1 MIKNLKPFKLTSSQ
15 DGVSFLMLKILNPK
29 LAKVV
34 GEKASIVFQHLC
46 YWMQTQKVSTVYR
59 TNKEL
64 VSDLEDMF
72 SEQQIQRSKKKLID
86 AGMIT
91 VSFDK
96 KNVWNRTTH
105 YTLTEKGK
113 EYILS
118 LSLENKNS
126 ENINNTPKTS
136 PEARKGESKES
147 TYKRTTN
154 ATKAPKQAVR
164 EQNNYAS
171 NDHPINNSK
180 AMKESF
186 DEGFTNKNAVK
197 CPTDLLSLIK
207 KKNEDVDE
215 QPNNVEPVVDAKVS
229 VDTKVEDLVET
240 KVSVETSWEDIVSA
254 EKEMMSDLYIEDVYT
269 QSFETTDE
277 YISDSDYR
285 DCDVAMMKA
294 MSEENSI
301 DNHRQQE
308 DKLSLSDLMKKCF
321 DRGFTDDQEKL
332 YSMKMNQQHF
342 VEDY

>member
-1 MIKNLKPFKLTSSQ
+1 
-15 DGVSFLMLKILNPK
+15 MLKILNPK

-96 KNVWNRTTH
+96 KKVWNRTTH

-113 EYILS
+113 EYVLS
-118 LSLENKNS
+118 LSLEKKGS
-126 ENINNTPKTS
+126 ETSQPHKTS
-136 PEARKGESKES
+136 PEVRKGVSKES

-164 EQNNYAS
+164 EQNRYVS
-171 NDHPINNSK
+171 NDHPTDNSK

-197 CPTDLLSLIK
+197 CPKDLLSLIK
-207 KKNEDVDE
+207 KKSEDVDE
-215 QPNNVEPVVDAKVS
+215 QPN
-229 VDTKVEDLVET
+229 KVETVVET
-240 KVSVETSWEDIVSA
+240 NNIVVENTWEDIVNA
-254 EKEMMSDLYIEDVYT
+254 EKEMMSDLDIEDTYT
-269 QSFETTDE
+269 QCNQSLDTTDE
-277 YISDSDYR
+277 YISDNDYG
-285 DCDVAMMKA
+285 DCELAMMKA
-294 MSEENSI
+294 MSEEHSI
-301 DNHRQQE
+301 DNHKQQ
-308 DKLSLSDLMKKCF
+308 DGKLSLSDLMKKCF

-332 YSMKMNQQHF
+332 YSMKMDQQHF

>member
-1 MIKNLKPFKLTSSQ
+1 
-15 DGVSFLMLKILNPK
+15 MLKILNPK

-96 KNVWNRTTH
+96 KNVWDRTTH

-113 EYILS
+113 EYVLS
-118 LSLENKNS
+118 LSLENRGS
-126 ENINNTPKTS
+126 ETKSPPKTS
-136 PEARKGESKES
+136 QEAREGVSNES

-154 ATKAPKQAVR
+154 ATKAQKQAVR
-164 EQNNYAS
+164 HQNHYVS
-171 NDHPINNSK
+171 NDHPINSSK

-207 KKNEDVDE
+207 KKSE
-215 QPNNVEPVVDAKVS
+215 VVGSSSDKSYGVNT
-229 VDTKVEDLVET
+229 DDKQ
-240 KVSVETSWEDIVSA
+240 EDIVNA
-254 EKEMMSDLYIEDVYT
+254 EKWMMSGLGTDDTYT
-269 QSFETTDE
+269 QSFEATDE
-277 YISDSDYR
+277 YISESDYG
-285 DCDVAMMKA
+285 DCEVAMMKA
-294 MSEENSI
+294 MSTECSI
-301 DNHRQQE
+301 DSHKQQE
-308 DKLSLSDLMKKCF
+308 GKLSLSDLMKKCF
-321 DRGFTDDQEKL
+321 DRGFTEDQEKL
-332 YSMKMNQQHF
+332 YSMKMDQQHF

>member
-1 MIKNLKPFKLTSSQ
+1 
-15 DGVSFLMLKILNPK
+15 MLKILNPK

-113 EYILS
+113 EYVLS
-118 LSLENKNS
+118 LSLENKTSDNT
-126 ENINNTPKTS
+126 NNTPKTP
-136 PEARKGESKES
+136 PEARKGMSKES

-164 EQNNYAS
+164 EQNSYVP

-207 KKNEDVDE
+207 KKKNEDE

-229 VDTKVEDLVET
+229 LDTKVEDLVET
-240 KVSVETSWEDIVSA
+240 TWEDIVNA
-254 EKEMMSDLYIEDVYT
+254 EKEMMSDLGVEDAYA
-269 QSFETTDE
+269 QSFDAADE
-277 YISDSDYR
+277 YISDNDYG
-285 DCDVAMMKA
+285 DCEVAMMKA
-294 MSEENSI
+294 MSEEHGI
-301 DNHRQQE
+301 DNHKQQE
-308 DKLSLSDLMKKCF
+308 GKLSLSDLMKKCF
-321 DRGFTDDQEKL
+321 DKGFTDDQEKL

>member
-1 MIKNLKPFKLTSSQ
+1 
-15 DGVSFLMLKILNPK
+15 MLKILNPK

-64 VSDLEDMF
+64 VSDLEEMF

-91 VSFDK
+91 ISFDK
-96 KNVWNRTTH
+96 KKVWNRTTH

-113 EYILS
+113 EYVLS
-118 LSLENKNS
+118 LCLENKNS
-126 ENINNTPKTS
+126 DNTNNTSKTS
-136 PEARKGESKES
+136 QEFRKGVSKEN

-154 ATKAPKQAVR
+154 ATKAPKQTVR
-164 EQNNYAS
+164 EQNHYVS
-171 NDHPINNSK
+171 NDHPIDNSK
-180 AMKESF
+180 AMKDSF

-197 CPTDLLSLIK
+197 CPADLMSLIK
-207 KKNEDVDE
+207 KKNEDADE
-215 QPNNVEPVVDAKVS
+215 QSNTVDPVVN
-229 VDTKVEDLVET
+229 T
-240 KVSVETSWEDIVSA
+240 KVSVETSWEDIVNA
-254 EKEMMSDLYIEDVYT
+254 EKEMMSDLDIDDICT
-269 QSFETTDE
+269 QPFETIDE
-277 YISDSDYR
+277 YISDNDYG

-294 MSEENSI
+294 MSEEHSI
-301 DNHRQQE
+301 DNHKQQE
-308 DKLSLSDLMKKCF
+308 GKLSLSDLMKKCF

>member
-1 MIKNLKPFKLTSSQ
+1 
-15 DGVSFLMLKILNPK
+15 MLKILNPK

-96 KNVWNRTTH
+96 KHVWNRTTH

-113 EYILS
+113 EYVLS
-118 LSLENKNS
+118 LSLESKEQS
-126 ENINNTPKTS
+126 KTNNTPKTS
-136 PEARKGESKES
+136 PDARKVVSNES

-154 ATKAPKQAVR
+154 ATKAPKQAIR
-164 EQNNYAS
+164 EQNHYVS
-171 NDHPINNSK
+171 NEHPINKSK

-207 KKNEDVDE
+207 KKNEDVVE
-215 QPNNVEPVVDAKVS
+215 QSNNVESVVDTKVS
-229 VDTKVEDLVET
+229 VDTT
-240 KVSVETSWEDIVSA
+240 WEDVVNV
-254 EKEMMSDLYIEDVYT
+254 EKDMMDDTYT
-269 QSFETTDE
+269 QSFDTTDE
-277 YISDSDYR
+277 YISDNDYSD
-285 DCDVAMMKA
+285 CEVAMMKA
-294 MSEENSI
+294 MSEEHSI
-301 DNHRQQE
+301 NNHKQQE
-308 DKLSLSDLMKKCF
+308 GKLSLPDLMKKCF

-332 YSMKMNQQHF
+332 YIMKINQQHF

>member
-113 EYILS
+113 EYVLS
-118 LSLENKNS
+118 LSLENKYS
-126 ENINNTPKTS
+126 ETKS
-136 PEARKGESKES
+136 PSKSSLEARKGASNES

-154 ATKAPKQAVR
+154 ATKAPKQDVR
-164 EQNNYAS
+164 EQNHYVS

-197 CPTDLLSLIK
+197 CPIDLLSLIK
-207 KKNEDVDE
+207 KKNEAIDE
-215 QPNNVEPVVDAKVS
+215 QPNNVEPVVD
-229 VDTKVEDLVET
+229 TKDLVET
-240 KVSVETSWEDIVSA
+240 TWEDVVNV
-254 EKEMMSDLYIEDVYT
+254 EKDMMSDLDVGDTYA

-277 YISDSDYR
+277 YISDNDYG
-285 DCDVAMMKA
+285 DCEVAMMKA
-294 MSEENSI
+294 MSEEHSI
-301 DNHRQQE
+301 DNHKQQ
-308 DKLSLSDLMKKCF
+308 DSKLSLSDLMKKCF
-321 DRGFTDDQEKL
+321 DRGFTEDQEKL

>member
-1 MIKNLKPFKLTSSQ
+1 
-15 DGVSFLMLKILNPK
+15 MLKILNPK

-113 EYILS
+113 EYVLS
-118 LSLENKNS
+118 LSLENKGS
-126 ENINNTPKTS
+126 ETKSHSKTS
-136 PEARKGESKES
+136 PEDRKGVSKES

-154 ATKAPKQAVR
+154 TTKAPKQAVR
-164 EQNNYAS
+164 EQNLYVS

-186 DEGFTNKNAVK
+186 DQGFTNKNAVK

-207 KKNEDVDE
+207 KKSEVVDE
-215 QPNNVEPVVDAKVS
+215 QQNNVEPVVD
-229 VDTKVEDLVET
+229 T
-240 KVSVETSWEDIVSA
+240 KVSVETYWEDIVNA
-254 EKEMMSDLYIEDVYT
+254 EKEMMSDLDIDDDYA

-277 YISDSDYR
+277 YISDNEYG

-294 MSEENSI
+294 MSEEHSI
-301 DNHRQQE
+301 DNRKQQE
-308 DKLSLSDLMKKCF
+308 DKLSLSDLMNKCF

>member
-29 LAKVV
+29 LVKVV

-113 EYILS
+113 EYVLS
-118 LSLENKNS
+118 LSLEKKGS
-126 ENINNTPKTS
+126 ETKSPPKTLQ
-136 PEARKGESKES
+136 EARKGASRES

-164 EQNNYAS
+164 EQNHYVS

-207 KKNEDVDE
+207 KKSEDVDE
-215 QPNNVEPVVDAKVS
+215 QPNNVEPVVV
-229 VDTKVEDLVET
+229 T
-240 KVSVETSWEDIVSA
+240 KVSVETTNIEVDTKVDNTWEDIVNA
-254 EKEMMSDLYIEDVYT
+254 EKEMMSDLDTDDTYA
-269 QSFETTDE
+269 QSFDTTDE
-277 YISDSDYR
+277 YISDNDYG
-285 DCDVAMMKA
+285 DCEVAMMKD
-294 MSEENSI
+294 MSEEHSI
-301 DNHRQQE
+301 ENHKQQE
-308 DKLSLSDLMKKCF
+308 GKLSLSDLMKKCF

-332 YSMKMNQQHF
+332 YIMKMNQQHF

>member
-1 MIKNLKPFKLTSSQ
+1 
-15 DGVSFLMLKILNPK
+15 MLKILNPK

-113 EYILS
+113 EYVLS

-126 ENINNTPKTS
+126 GNTNNTPKTS
-136 PEARKGESKES
+136 PETRKGLSKEG

-154 ATKAPKQAVR
+154 ATKAQKQAVR
-164 EQNNYAS
+164 EQNHYVS
-171 NDHPINNSK
+171 DDHPINNSK

-186 DEGFTNKNAVK
+186 EEGFTNKNAIK
-197 CPTDLLSLIK
+197 CPIDLLSLLK
-207 KKNEDVDE
+207 KKNEATVE
-215 QPNNVEPVVDAKVS
+215 QPTNVDTNVDNNWEDVVS
-229 VDTKVEDLVET
+229 V
-240 KVSVETSWEDIVSA
+240 
-254 EKEMMSDLYIEDVYT
+254 EKEMMFDLDIDDT
-269 QSFETTDE
+269 CTHSFDTTDE
-277 YISDSDYR
+277 YISDNDYD
-285 DCDVAMMKA
+285 DCEVAMIKS
-294 MSEENSI
+294 MSKERVIN
-301 DNHRQQE
+301 NRKQQE
-308 DKLSLSDLMKKCF
+308 GKLSLSDLMKKCF

>member
-1 MIKNLKPFKLTSSQ
+1 
-15 DGVSFLMLKILNPK
+15 MLKILNPK

-113 EYILS
+113 EYVLS
-118 LSLENKNS
+118 LSLENKESGNKK
-126 ENINNTPKTS
+126 NTSKTS
-136 PEARKGESKES
+136 PEVRKGVSKES
-147 TYKRTTN
+147 THKRTTN

-207 KKNEDVDE
+207 KKSEYTVE
-215 QPNNVEPVVDAKVS
+215 QQNNIES
-229 VDTKVEDLVET
+229 EVDTKVEDVADT
-240 KVSVETSWEDIVSA
+240 KVSVDATWEDIVNA
-254 EKEMMSDLYIEDVYT
+254 EKEMMSDLDIDDIGT

-277 YISDSDYR
+277 YISDSDYG
-285 DCDVAMMKA
+285 DCEVAMMKA

-332 YSMKMNQQHF
+332 YSMKMDQQHF

>member
-1 MIKNLKPFKLTSSQ
+1 
-15 DGVSFLMLKILNPK
+15 MLKILNPK
-29 LAKVV
+29 LSKIV

-96 KNVWNRTTH
+96 KKVWNRTTH

-113 EYILS
+113 EYVLS

-126 ENINNTPKTS
+126 DSTNNTPKTS
-136 PEARKGESKES
+136 PEARKGVYNESA
-147 TYKRTTN
+147 YKRTTN
-154 ATKAPKQAVR
+154 ATKASKQAVR
-164 EQNNYAS
+164 EQNNHVS

-197 CPTDLLSLIK
+197 CPTDLLSLFK
-207 KKNEDVDE
+207 NKNETTDDK
-215 QPNNVEPVVDAKVS
+215 QSNVGDI
-229 VDTKVEDLVET
+229 VDTKV
-240 KVSVETSWEDIVSA
+240 SIETSWEDIVNA
-254 EKEMMSDLYIEDVYT
+254 EKEMMSNLDIDYICT

-277 YISDSDYR
+277 YISDSDYG
-285 DCDVAMMKA
+285 DCEVAMMKA
-294 MSEENSI
+294 MSEEHSI
-301 DNHRQQE
+301 DNHKQQ
-308 DKLSLSDLMKKCF
+308 DGKLSLSDLMKKCF

>member
-113 EYILS
+113 EYVLS
-118 LSLENKNS
+118 LSLENKGS
-126 ENINNTPKTS
+126 ETKSPPKTS
-136 PEARKGESKES
+136 TEARKGVSKES

-154 ATKAPKQAVR
+154 DTKSQKQAVCEHNR
-164 EQNNYAS
+164 YVS

-180 AMKESF
+180 AMKDSF

-207 KKNEDVDE
+207 KKIETTDE
-215 QPNNVEPVVDAKVS
+215 QPNNVEDVVD
-229 VDTKVEDLVET
+229 T
-240 KVSVETSWEDIVSA
+240 KVSVETSWEDIVNA
-254 EKEMMSDLYIEDVYT
+254 EKEMMSDLDIHDAYT
-269 QSFETTDE
+269 QPFETTDE
-277 YISDSDYR
+277 YISDNDYG
-285 DCDVAMMKA
+285 DCEVAMMKA
-294 MSEENSI
+294 MSEEHSI
-301 DNHRQQE
+301 DNLKQQE
-308 DKLSLSDLMKKCF
+308 SKLSLSDLMKKCF

-342 VEDY
+342 VEYY

>member
-1 MIKNLKPFKLTSSQ
+1 
-15 DGVSFLMLKILNPK
+15 MLKILNPK
-29 LAKVV
+29 LVKVV

-113 EYILS
+113 EYVLS
-118 LSLENKNS
+118 LSLKDKDNVGE
-126 ENINNTPKTS
+126 TS
-136 PEARKGESKES
+136 PEARKGVSNES

-164 EQNNYAS
+164 EQNSYVS
-171 NDHPINNSK
+171 NDHQINNSK

-215 QPNNVEPVVDAKVS
+215 QPNNVEAVVEATNIV
-229 VDTKVEDLVET
+229 VDTKVSADT
-240 KVSVETSWEDIVSA
+240 AWEDVVNA
-254 EKEMMSDLYIEDVYT
+254 EKEMMSDLDIYDICT
-269 QSFETTDE
+269 QSFDTTDE
-277 YISDSDYR
+277 YISDNDYG
-285 DCDVAMMKA
+285 DCEVAMMKA
-294 MSEENSI
+294 MSEEHSI
-301 DNHRQQE
+301 DNHKQQE

-321 DRGFTDDQEKL
+321 DRGFTEDQEKL

>member
-1 MIKNLKPFKLTSSQ
+1 
-15 DGVSFLMLKILNPK
+15 MLKILNPK

-64 VSDLEDMF
+64 VSDLEEMF

-96 KNVWNRTTH
+96 KNVWDRTTH

-113 EYILS
+113 EYVLS
-118 LSLENKNS
+118 LSLESKCIETKS
-126 ENINNTPKTS
+126 PTKTS
-136 PEARKGESKES
+136 PEARKGVYKES

-164 EQNNYAS
+164 EQNHYVS

-207 KKNEDVDE
+207 KKSEDTVE
-215 QPNNVEPVVDAKVS
+215 QQNNVESEVVGTSSDKSYGVNT
-229 VDTKVEDLVET
+229 DDQQEDNT
-240 KVSVETSWEDIVSA
+240 WEDIVNA
-254 EKEMMSDLYIEDVYT
+254 EKEMMSDLDIDDTCT

-277 YISDSDYR
+277 YISDNDYG
-285 DCDVAMMKA
+285 DCDAAMMKA
-294 MSEENSI
+294 MSEEHSI
-301 DNHRQQE
+301 DSHKRQE
-308 DKLSLSDLMKKCF
+308 GKLSLSDLMKKCF
-321 DRGFTDDQEKL
+321 DRGFTDEQEKL
-332 YSMKMNQQHF
+332 YIMKINQQHF
-342 VEDY
+342 VEDYW

>member
-113 EYILS
+113 EYVLS
-118 LSLENKNS
+118 LSLENKGS
-126 ENINNTPKTS
+126 ETKSPPKTS
-136 PEARKGESKES
+136 SEARKGASNEN

-154 ATKAPKQAVR
+154 AEKAPKQAVR
-164 EQNNYAS
+164 EQNHYVS
-171 NDHPINNSK
+171 SDHPINNSK

-207 KKNEDVDE
+207 KKIEAIDE
-215 QPNNVEPVVDAKVS
+215 QSNNVEPV
-229 VDTKVEDLVET
+229 EDT
-240 KVSVETSWEDIVSA
+240 KVSVETSWEDIVNA
-254 EKEMMSDLYIEDVYT
+254 EKEMMSDLDIEDDYT

-277 YISDSDYR
+277 YISDSDYG
-285 DCDVAMMKA
+285 DCEVAMMKA
-294 MSEENSI
+294 MSEEHNT
-301 DNHRQQE
+301 DNHKQQE
-308 DKLSLSDLMKKCF
+308 GKLSLYDLMKKCF

>member
-113 EYILS
+113 EYVLS

-126 ENINNTPKTS
+126 GNTNNTPKTS
-136 PEARKGESKES
+136 PETRKGLSKEG

-154 ATKAPKQAVR
+154 ATKAQKQAVR
-164 EQNNYAS
+164 EQNHYVS
-171 NDHPINNSK
+171 DDHPINNSK

-186 DEGFTNKNAVK
+186 EEGFTNKNAIK
-197 CPTDLLSLIK
+197 CPIDLLSLLK
-207 KKNEDVDE
+207 KKNEATVE
-215 QPNNVEPVVDAKVS
+215 QPTNVDTNVDNNWEDVVS
-229 VDTKVEDLVET
+229 V
-240 KVSVETSWEDIVSA
+240 
-254 EKEMMSDLYIEDVYT
+254 EKEMMFDLDIDDT
-269 QSFETTDE
+269 CTHSFDTTDE
-277 YISDSDYR
+277 YISDNDYD
-285 DCDVAMMKA
+285 DCEVAMIKS
-294 MSEENSI
+294 MSKERVIN
-301 DNHRQQE
+301 NRKQQE
-308 DKLSLSDLMKKCF
+308 GKLSLSDLMKKCF

>member
-96 KNVWNRTTH
+96 KNVWDRTTH

-113 EYILS
+113 EYVLS
-118 LSLENKNS
+118 LSLENKKSN
-126 ENINNTPKTS
+126 NTNNTPKTS
-136 PEARKGESKES
+136 SEVRKGASKES
-147 TYKRTTN
+147 TYKRTN
-154 ATKAPKQAVR
+154 DATKAPKQVIR
-164 EQNNYAS
+164 EQNHHVS

-186 DEGFTNKNAVK
+186 EEGFTNKNAVK
-197 CPTDLLSLIK
+197 CPTDLFSLIK

-215 QPNNVEPVVDAKVS
+215 QPNNVEPVVD
-229 VDTKVEDLVET
+229 TKVEDLVET
-240 KVSVETSWEDIVSA
+240 TWEDIVNA
-254 EKEMMSDLYIEDVYT
+254 EKEMMSDLDIEDTCT

-277 YISDSDYR
+277 YISDNDYG
-285 DCDVAMMKA
+285 DCEVAMMKA
-294 MSEENSI
+294 MSEEHSI
-301 DNHRQQE
+301 DNHKQQE
-308 DKLSLSDLMKKCF
+308 GKLSLSALMKKCF

>member
-1 MIKNLKPFKLTSSQ
+1 
-15 DGVSFLMLKILNPK
+15 MLKILNPK

-72 SEQQIQRSKKKLID
+72 SEQQIQRSKKKLIN

-96 KNVWNRTTH
+96 KNVWDRTTH

-113 EYILS
+113 EYVLS
-118 LSLENKNS
+118 LSLESKES
-126 ENINNTPKTS
+126 SKINNTPKTS
-136 PEARKGESKES
+136 TEARKGVSNES

-164 EQNNYAS
+164 EQNSYVS

-207 KKNEDVDE
+207 KKNEDVDD
-215 QPNNVEPVVDAKVS
+215 QPNNVEPVVEATNIIVN
-229 VDTKVEDLVET
+229 TEVEDVVDT
-240 KVSVETSWEDIVSA
+240 KVSVETSWEDIVNA
-254 EKEMMSDLYIEDVYT
+254 EKEMVSDLDIDDACT

-277 YISDSDYR
+277 YISDSDYG
-285 DCDVAMMKA
+285 DCEVAMMKA
-294 MSEENSI
+294 MAEENSI
-301 DNHRQQE
+301 DNHKQQDGE
-308 DKLSLSDLMKKCF
+308 LSLSDLMKKCF
-321 DRGFTDDQEKL
+321 DRGFTDNQERL
-332 YSMKMNQQHF
+332 YSMKINIQHF

>member
-64 VSDLEDMF
+64 VSDLEEMF

-96 KNVWNRTTH
+96 KNVWDRTTH

-113 EYILS
+113 EYVLS
-118 LSLENKNS
+118 LSLENKGS
-126 ENINNTPKTS
+126 ETKSPPKTS
-136 PEARKGESKES
+136 PEARKGVSKES

-164 EQNNYAS
+164 EQNRYVS

-186 DEGFTNKNAVK
+186 EEGFTNKNAVK

-207 KKNEDVDE
+207 KKNEDTGE
-215 QPNNVEPVVDAKVS
+215 QPNNVETTGS
-229 VDTKVEDLVET
+229 
-240 KVSVETSWEDIVSA
+240 TSWEDIVNA
-254 EKEMMSDLYIEDVYT
+254 EKEMMSDLDIEDTCT

-277 YISDSDYR
+277 YISDSDYG
-285 DCDVAMMKA
+285 DCEVAMMKA
-294 MSEENSI
+294 MSEERSI
-301 DNHRQQE
+301 DNPKQQE

>member
-113 EYILS
+113 DYVLS
-118 LSLENKNS
+118 LSLENKGS
-126 ENINNTPKTS
+126 ETKSPSKTS
-136 PEARKGESKES
+136 TEARKGVSKES

-164 EQNNYAS
+164 EHNNYVS

-186 DEGFTNKNAVK
+186 EEGFTNKNAVK

-207 KKNEDVDE
+207 NKNEVIDE
-215 QPNNVEPVVDAKVS
+215 QPNHVEPVVD
-229 VDTKVEDLVET
+229 T
-240 KVSVETSWEDIVSA
+240 KVSVETSWEDIVNA
-254 EKEMMSDLYIEDVYT
+254 EKDMMSDLDINDNCT
-269 QSFETTDE
+269 QYNQTFETTDE
-277 YISDSDYR
+277 YISDSDYG
-285 DCDVAMMKA
+285 DCEVAMMKS
-294 MSEENSI
+294 MSEEHCI
-301 DNHRQQE
+301 DNHKQQE
-308 DKLSLSDLMKKCF
+308 GKLSLSDLMKKCF
-321 DRGFTDDQEKL
+321 DRGFTEDQEKL

>member
-1 MIKNLKPFKLTSSQ
+1 
-15 DGVSFLMLKILNPK
+15 MLKALNPK
-29 LAKVV
+29 LALIV
-34 GEKASIVFQHLC
+34 GEKASIVFQHIC
-46 YWMQTQKVSTVYR
+46 YWMKTQKVETVYR

-113 EYILS
+113 EYVLS
-118 LSLENKNS
+118 LSLEKKGS
-126 ENINNTPKTS
+126 ETKSPPKTLQ
-136 PEARKGESKES
+136 EARKGASRES

-164 EQNNYAS
+164 EQNHYVS
-171 NDHPINNSK
+171 SDHPINNSK

-197 CPTDLLSLIK
+197 CPTDLLSLLK
-207 KKNEDVDE
+207 KKNEATDG
-215 QPNNVEPVVDAKVS
+215 QPNNVEPIVDI
-229 VDTKVEDLVET
+229 
-240 KVSVETSWEDIVSA
+240 KVSVETSWEDIVNA
-254 EKEMMSDLYIEDVYT
+254 EKEMMSDLGVEDAYA
-269 QSFETTDE
+269 QSFDATDE
-277 YISDSDYR
+277 YISDNDYG
-285 DCDVAMMKA
+285 DCEVAMMKA
-294 MSEENSI
+294 MSEEHSI
-301 DNHRQQE
+301 DKHKQQE
-308 DKLSLSDLMKKCF
+308 GKLSLSDLMKKCF
-321 DRGFTDDQEKL
+321 DRGFTEDQEKL

>member
-1 MIKNLKPFKLTSSQ
+1 
-15 DGVSFLMLKILNPK
+15 MLKILNPK

-113 EYILS
+113 EYVLS
-118 LSLENKNS
+118 LSLENKNC
-126 ENINNTPKTS
+126 NNTNNIPKTS
-136 PEARKGESKES
+136 PEARTGVSEEI

-154 ATKAPKQAVR
+154 SSKAPKQAVR
-164 EQNNYAS
+164 KQNHYVS

-186 DEGFTNKNAVK
+186 EEGFTNKNAIK
-197 CPTDLLSLIK
+197 CPADLLSLIK
-207 KKNEDVDE
+207 KKSEV
-215 QPNNVEPVVDAKVS
+215 VEVS
-229 VDTKVEDLVET
+229 SDKSYEVNTDDKQE
-240 KVSVETSWEDIVSA
+240 ETSWEDIVNA
-254 EKEMMSDLYIEDVYT
+254 EKGMMDDTYT
-269 QSFETTDE
+269 QPFDTIDE
-277 YISDSDYR
+277 YISDSDYG
-285 DCDVAMMKA
+285 DCEVAMMKA
-294 MSEENSI
+294 MSEEHSI
-301 DNHRQQE
+301 NHKQQE
-308 DKLSLSDLMKKCF
+308 CKLSLSDLMKKCF

>member
-1 MIKNLKPFKLTSSQ
+1 MIKDLKPFKLTSSQ

-64 VSDLEDMF
+64 VSDLEEMF

-113 EYILS
+113 EYVLS
-118 LSLENKNS
+118 LSLENRGS
-126 ENINNTPKTS
+126 ETKSPPKTS
-136 PEARKGESKES
+136 PKARKGVSNES

-164 EQNNYAS
+164 EQSSYVP
-171 NDHPINNSK
+171 NDHQINNSK

-207 KKNEDVDE
+207 KNEDVDE
-215 QPNNVEPVVDAKVS
+215 QPKNVESV
-229 VDTKVEDLVET
+229 VDTKVEDLVDNT
-240 KVSVETSWEDIVSA
+240 WEDIVNA
-254 EKEMMSDLYIEDVYT
+254 EKDMMSDLKIDDTYA
-269 QSFETTDE
+269 QSFDTTDE
-277 YISDSDYR
+277 YISDSDYG
-285 DCDVAMMKA
+285 DCEVAMMKA
-294 MSEENSI
+294 ISEEHRI
-301 DNHRQQE
+301 DNHKQQE
-308 DKLSLSDLMKKCF
+308 GKLSLSDLMKKCF
-321 DRGFTDDQEKL
+321 DRGFTEDQEKL

>member
-96 KNVWNRTTH
+96 KNVWDRTTH

-113 EYILS
+113 EYVLS
-118 LSLENKNS
+118 LSLENKGS
-126 ENINNTPKTS
+126 ETKSPPKT
-136 PEARKGESKES
+136 PPDARKGVSKES

-154 ATKAPKQAVR
+154 ATKATKQAVR

-207 KKNEDVDE
+207 KKSEDVDN
-215 QPNNVEPVVDAKVS
+215 QPNNVESTTIVADN
-229 VDTKVEDLVET
+229 D
-240 KVSVETSWEDIVSA
+240 WEDIVNA
-254 EKEMMSDLYIEDVYT
+254 EKEMMSDLDIDDIGT

-277 YISDSDYR
+277 YISDSDYG
-285 DCDVAMMKA
+285 DCEVAMMKT
-294 MSEENSI
+294 MSEEHSI
-301 DNHRQQE
+301 DKHKQQE
-308 DKLSLSDLMKKCF
+308 GKLSLSDLMKKCF

-332 YSMKMNQQHF
+332 YSLKMNQQHF

>member
-1 MIKNLKPFKLTSSQ
+1 MIKNLKHFKLTSSQ

-113 EYILS
+113 EYVLS
-118 LSLENKNS
+118 LSLESKES
-126 ENINNTPKTS
+126 SKTNNTHKTS
-136 PEARKGESKES
+136 PEARKGVPKES

-164 EQNNYAS
+164 EQNRYVS

-186 DEGFTNKNAVK
+186 NEGFTNKNAVK

-207 KKNEDVDE
+207 KKNEDVDK
-215 QPNNVEPVVDAKVS
+215 QPNNSEPIA
-229 VDTKVEDLVET
+229 DTKDL
-240 KVSVETSWEDIVSA
+240 VETSWEDIVNA
-254 EKEMMSDLYIEDVYT
+254 EKEMISDLDIGDVYS
-269 QSFETTDE
+269 QSFETTNE
-277 YISDSDYR
+277 YISDSEYG
-285 DCDVAMMKA
+285 DCELAMMKA
-294 MSEENSI
+294 MSEEHSI
-301 DNHRQQE
+301 NHKQQE
-308 DKLSLSDLMKKCF
+308 GKLSLSDLMKKCF

-332 YSMKMNQQHF
+332 YSMKINQQHF

>member
-1 MIKNLKPFKLTSSQ
+1 MIKNLKSFKLTSSQ

-96 KNVWNRTTH
+96 KNVWDRTTH

-113 EYILS
+113 EYVLS
-118 LSLENKNS
+118 LSLENKGS
-126 ENINNTPKTS
+126 ETKSPPKTP
-136 PEARKGESKES
+136 PEVRKGVSKES

-164 EQNNYAS
+164 EQNHYVS

-180 AMKESF
+180 AMKDSF

-207 KKNEDVDE
+207 KNGDVDE
-215 QPNNVEPVVDAKVS
+215 QPINAEPVVD
-229 VDTKVEDLVET
+229 T
-240 KVSVETSWEDIVSA
+240 KVSVETYNILVDNHWEDIVNA
-254 EKEMMSDLYIEDVYT
+254 EKEMMSDLDIEDTCT

-277 YISDSDYR
+277 YISDCEYG
-285 DCDVAMMKA
+285 DCEVAMMKA
-294 MSEENSI
+294 MSEEHSI
-301 DNHRQQE
+301 DNHKQQE
-308 DKLSLSDLMKKCF
+308 GKLSLSALMKKCF

>member
-1 MIKNLKPFKLTSSQ
+1 
-15 DGVSFLMLKILNPK
+15 MLKILNPK

-64 VSDLEDMF
+64 VSDLEEMF

-113 EYILS
+113 EYVLS
-118 LSLENKNS
+118 LSLENKGS
-126 ENINNTPKTS
+126 ETKSPPKTS
-136 PEARKGESKES
+136 PESRKGVSKES
-147 TYKRTTN
+147 TYKRTDN

-164 EQNNYAS
+164 EQNSYGS

-207 KKNEDVDE
+207 KKNEAIDE
-215 QPNNVEPVVDAKVS
+215 QPNNVECKIDTKVS
-229 VDTKVEDLVET
+229 VDAT
-240 KVSVETSWEDIVSA
+240 WEDIVNA
-254 EKEMMSDLYIEDVYT
+254 EKEMMSDLDIDDT
-269 QSFETTDE
+269 CPQSFEATDE
-277 YISDSDYR
+277 YISDCDYG
-285 DCDVAMMKA
+285 DCEVAMMKA
-294 MSEENSI
+294 MSTERSI
-301 DNHRQQE
+301 DNHKQQE
-308 DKLSLSDLMKKCF
+308 GKISLSDLMKKCF

-332 YSMKMNQQHF
+332 YSMKMDQQHF

>member
-1 MIKNLKPFKLTSSQ
+1 
-15 DGVSFLMLKILNPK
+15 MLKILNPK

-59 TNKEL
+59 TNKDL

-96 KNVWNRTTH
+96 KNVWDRTTH

-113 EYILS
+113 EYVLL
-118 LSLENKNS
+118 LSLENKYS
-126 ENINNTPKTS
+126 ETKTPSKTS
-136 PEARKGESKES
+136 PEARKGVSKES

-154 ATKAPKQAVR
+154 TTKAPKQTVR
-164 EQNNYAS
+164 KQNQHVS

-197 CPTDLLSLIK
+197 CPTNLMSLIK
-207 KKNEDVDE
+207 NKSEVVVASSDKSYGVNTDDQQED
-215 QPNNVEPVVDAKVS
+215 KY
-229 VDTKVEDLVET
+229 
-240 KVSVETSWEDIVSA
+240 WEDIVNV
-254 EKEMMSDLYIEDVYT
+254 EKEMMSDLDIDDTCT

-277 YISDSDYR
+277 YISDSDYG

-294 MSEENSI
+294 MSTERSI
-301 DNHRQQE
+301 DNHKQQ
-308 DKLSLSDLMKKCF
+308 DGKLSLSDLMKKCF

>member
-1 MIKNLKPFKLTSSQ
+1 
-15 DGVSFLMLKILNPK
+15 MLKILNPK
-29 LAKVV
+29 LAKIV

-113 EYILS
+113 EYVLS
-118 LSLENKNS
+118 LSLETK
-126 ENINNTPKTS
+126 ENTTKTS
-136 PEARKGESKES
+136 TVRKTSSEAHNVVSKEN
-147 TYKRTTN
+147 TCKRTN
-154 ATKAPKQAVR
+154 NFSKAPQRAVR
-164 EQNNYAS
+164 EQNGYVS
-171 NDHPINNSK
+171 SDHPTNNSK

-186 DEGFTNKNAVK
+186 NEGFTNKNAVK
-197 CPTDLLSLIK
+197 CPDNLLSLIK
-207 KKNEDVDE
+207 KKSEVYEETQPIVESSAYKSYGVNTDDKQED
-215 QPNNVEPVVDAKVS
+215 N
-229 VDTKVEDLVET
+229 
-240 KVSVETSWEDIVSA
+240 SWEDIVKA
-254 EKEMMSDLYIEDVYT
+254 EQEMLFGD
-269 QSFETTDE
+269 DE
-277 YISDSDYR
+277 YVSDEDYKSCGIAILKSF
-285 DCDVAMMKA
+285 DKPTEDL
-294 MSEENSI
+294 
-301 DNHRQQE
+301 NH
-308 DKLSLSDLMKKCF
+308 KVSLSDLMKKCF

>member
-34 GEKASIVFQHLC
+34 GEKASIIFQHLC

-96 KNVWNRTTH
+96 KNVWDRTTH

-113 EYILS
+113 EYVLS
-118 LSLENKNS
+118 LSLENKGS
-126 ENINNTPKTS
+126 ETKSPHKTS
-136 PEARKGESKES
+136 PDARKGVSKES

-164 EQNNYAS
+164 EQNGYVS

-207 KKNEDVDE
+207 KKSESTDE
-215 QPNNVEPVVDAKVS
+215 QSNNVETD
-229 VDTKVEDLVET
+229 VEANNI
-240 KVSVETSWEDIVSA
+240 SVENTWEDIVNA
-254 EKEMMSDLYIEDVYT
+254 EKEMMDDTYT
-269 QSFETTDE
+269 QSLDATDE
-277 YISDSDYR
+277 YISDSDYG
-285 DCDVAMMKA
+285 DCEVAMMKA
-294 MSEENSI
+294 MSEEHSI
-301 DNHRQQE
+301 DNHKQQE
-308 DKLSLSDLMKKCF
+308 GKLSLSDLMKKCF

>member
-1 MIKNLKPFKLTSSQ
+1 
-15 DGVSFLMLKILNPK
+15 MLKILNPK

-91 VSFDK
+91 ISFDK
-96 KNVWNRTTH
+96 KKVWNRTTH

-113 EYILS
+113 EYVLS
-118 LSLENKNS
+118 LSLESKNS
-126 ENINNTPKTS
+126 DNTAKTS
-136 PEARKGESKES
+136 SEVRKGMSKES
-147 TYKRTTN
+147 TYKCTTN

-164 EQNNYAS
+164 EQSSHVS

-207 KKNEDVDE
+207 KKKNEATVE
-215 QPNNVEPVVDAKVS
+215 QSNNVEDVA
-229 VDTKVEDLVET
+229 DTKVSADAT
-240 KVSVETSWEDIVSA
+240 WEDIVNA
-254 EKEMMSDLYIEDVYT
+254 EKEMMSDLDVDDTYV
-269 QSFETTDE
+269 QSFEATDE
-277 YISDSDYR
+277 YISDNDYG
-285 DCDVAMMKA
+285 DCEVAMMKA
-294 MSEENSI
+294 MSEEHGI
-301 DNHRQQE
+301 DNHKQQ
-308 DKLSLSDLMKKCF
+308 DGKISLSDLMKKCF
-321 DRGFTDDQEKL
+321 DRGFTDDQERL
-332 YSMKMNQQHF
+332 YSMKMNQQYF

>member
-1 MIKNLKPFKLTSSQ
+1 
-15 DGVSFLMLKILNPK
+15 MLKILNPK

-46 YWMQTQKVSTVYR
+46 YWMQTQKVSTIYR

-113 EYILS
+113 EYVLS
-118 LSLENKNS
+118 LSLENKESGNK
-126 ENINNTPKTS
+126 NNTYNTSKTS
-136 PEARKGESKES
+136 KASPEVRKGVSKKN
-147 TYKRTTN
+147 TYKRTN
-154 ATKAPKQAVR
+154 DATKAPKQAVR
-164 EQNNYAS
+164 EQNHYVS
-171 NDHPINNSK
+171 NDHPTNNSK

-207 KKNEDVDE
+207 KKSEVVDE
-215 QPNNVEPVVDAKVS
+215 KTNNVEHVNDQANNFDS
-229 VDTKVEDLVET
+229 VGDTA
-240 KVSVETSWEDIVSA
+240 WEDTFNA
-254 EKEMMSDLYIEDVYT
+254 EKEMMSDLDIEDAYP
-269 QSFETTDE
+269 QSLDTTDE
-277 YISDSDYR
+277 YISDSDYG
-285 DCDVAMMKA
+285 DCELAMMKA
-294 MSEENSI
+294 MSEEHSI
-301 DNHRQQE
+301 DNHKQQE
-308 DKLSLSDLMKKCF
+308 GKLSLSDLMKKCF